1 MELIPKIPM
10 GHWVD
15 LLVELMREHLGWL
28 FAFIYQVSDALIS
41 ALHSFLMWPPP
52 VVFIAVLMLIAAF
65 AVNRR
70 MAVGVGVGL
79 FVLLNLGLWERSI
92 DTLSL
97 TLAATVF
104 TLLFGIPIGIISAWS
119 SRVNRVVLPILD
131 FMQTMPPF
139 VYLVPAVILL
149 MNIGEVPAL
158 LAIVVFSMPPVIRLT
173 GLGIRQVPAELIE
186 AAHAFGST
194 RMQTLVKVQLP
205 LARPT
210 IMAGINQCIML
221 ALSMAVIAAMIG
233 AGGLGGTV
241 LRGLQRVDVATAFE
255 GGLAIVIIAIILDRL
270 TQSFGNNGR
279 ESKGSPG

>member
-10 GHWVD
+10 GDWVD
-15 LLVELMREHLGWL
+15 LLVELMREHLGWF
-28 FAFIYQVSDALIS
+28 FAFIYEVSDALIG
-41 ALHSFLMWPPP
+41 ALHSLLMWPSP
-52 VVFIAVLMLIAAF
+52 VVFIALVVLVVAF
-65 AVNRR
+65 TVNRR
-70 MAVGVGVGL
+70 LALGVGAGL
-79 FVLLNLGLWERSI
+79 FILLNLGLWERSM
-92 DTLSL
+92 DTLAL

-119 SRVNRVVLPILD
+119 SRVNRVVLPVLD

-139 VYLVPAVILL
+139 VYLVPAVILF

-158 LAIVVFSMPPVIRLT
+158 VAIVVFSMPPVIRLT
-173 GLGIRQVPAELIE
+173 GLGIRQVPGELIE
-186 AAHAFGST
+186 AAQAFGST
-194 RMQTLVKVQLP
+194 RIQTLVKVQLP
-205 LARPT
+205 LAKPT

-270 TQSFGNNGR
+270 TQSFGNGR
-279 ESKGSPG
+279 NAKGQG

>member
-10 GHWVD
+10 GDWVD
-15 LLVELMREHLGWL
+15 ILVELMREHLDWF
-28 FAFIYQVSDALIS
+28 FAFIYSISDALIT
-41 ALHSFLMWPPP
+41 ALHNLLLWPHPIL
-52 VVFIAVLMLIAAF
+52 FIALLMLIVAF
-65 AVNRR
+65 TINRR
-70 MAVGVGVGL
+70 LAIGIGVGL
-79 FVLLNLGLWERSI
+79 FILVNLGLWKLSM
-92 DTLSL
+92 DTLAL

-104 TLLFGIPIGIISAWS
+104 ALVFGIPIGIFTAWS
-119 SRVNRVVLPILD
+119 PRVNKVVLPILD

-139 VYLVPAVILL
+139 VYLVPAVILFV
-149 MNIGEVPAL
+149 NIGEVPAL

-173 GLGIRQVPAELIE
+173 GLGIRQVPGELIE

-205 LARPT
+205 LAKPT

-241 LRGLQRVDVATAFE
+241 LRGLQRLDVPTAFE

-270 TQSFGNNGR
+270 TQSVGNSGR
-279 ESKGSPG
+279 SSQV